1 MSCPKIADERWRKIW
16 MQFKQYVRTKNS
28 HGKNELLNAMND
40 FEINEFTKEEDAESK
55 KGEVW

>member
-1 MSCPKIADERWRKIW
+1 

-40 FEINEFTKEEDAESK
+40 FEINEFTKEEEDADSK